1 MLPSSEFFV
10 KLKDHSIKE
19 IAYYG
24 VQNLYKETI
33 RKILPELY
41 VNCAGYQAKASTPLD
56 KYFGLP
62 YQRPGYEKA
71 LINGL
76 EEKIRKGDKVT
87 IVGGGKGVTAMKAA
101 DLSGSENNI
110 TVYEGSKSQ
119 VSQMKKNFSR
129 NGFESIET
137 VNAIVGPG
145 ENVWGDTDGVRS
157 VSVDELPE
165 CDLLEL
171 DCEGS
176 EIRILENLD
185 RRPRN
190 ILVESHGIN
199 GAPTEDVVER
209 LEDLGYD
216 IEDIS
221 PAEDGGFCLENDIM
235 VVTAE
240 RKSRD

>member
-1 MLPSSEFFV
+1 
-10 KLKDHSIKE
+10 
-19 IAYYG
+19 
-24 VQNLYKETI
+24 
-33 RKILPELY
+33 LPEVY
-41 VNCAGYQAKASTPLD
+41 VNCGGYQAKASAPLD

-62 YQRPGYEKA
+62 HQRPGYEKA

-76 EEKIRKGDKVT
+76 EEKVQKGDKVT

-110 TVYEGSKSQ
+110 VVYEGSKSQ

-129 NGFESIET
+129 NGFDSIEI

-145 ENVWGDTDGVRS
+145 ENVWGETEGVQS

-176 EIRILENLD
+176 EIQILENLD
-185 RRPRN
+185 RKPRN

-199 GAPTEDVVER
+199 GAPTEDVVEL
-209 LEDLGYD
+209 LEDLDYD

-221 PAEDGGFCLENDIM
+221 PAEEGGFCLENDIM
-235 VVTAE
+235 VIRAE
-240 RKSRD
+240 RTDKD